1 VWHCEIGAF
10 FPVLA
15 WNLRKMQKHAEA
27 FELSVV
33 DAAEAPS
40 SSGCRIESPDGAD
53 ADAELLY
60 AAARRGSDGPAR
72 QGRAAPSAEY
82 LRQIENEIPFLR
94 RTVRRWHRD
103 KADAD
108 DLIQDTLV
116 QALANAHLWQPGTDL
131 RAWLYTIM
139 RNRFLAGVN
148 KSARSASALKEIA
161 EPGPTSTAHA
171 SELRLLLRD
180 LGAALRRLSSNQRS
194 AVMLIGVEGKSY
206 AEAAQS
212 MGTSVGAVRSHLSRG
227 RDRLKTAVD
236 GIDTRLPFARRP
248 AAAPPATLAS
258 AMTPP
263 VVAAGSD

>member
-1 VWHCEIGAF
+1 
-10 FPVLA
+10 
-15 WNLRKMQKHAEA
+15 MQTHAEA
-27 FELSVV
+27 SDLSVL
-33 DAAEAPS
+33 DATEAP
-40 SSGCRIESPDGAD
+40 
-53 ADAELLY
+53 
-60 AAARRGSDGPAR
+60 GSDDPEHRGHDT
-72 QGRAAPSAEY
+72 PSAEY
-82 LRQIENEIPFLR
+82 RQQIEDEIPFLR

-108 DLIQDTLV
+108 DLVQDTLV

-148 KSARSASALKEIA
+148 KSARSASALREIA
-161 EPGPTSTAHA
+161 EPAPRSTAHA

-180 LGAALRRLSSNQRS
+180 LGAALLRLSSNQRS
-194 AVMLIGVEGKSY
+194 AVLLIGVEGKSY

-236 GIDTRLPFARRP
+236 GTDTRTPFAPRP
-248 AAAPPATLAS
+248 AAAAPSAVAPPLAAS
-258 AMTPP
+258 
-263 VVAAGSD
+263 VAD

>member
-1 VWHCEIGAF
+1 LDVE
-10 FPVLA
+10 LA
-15 WNLRKMQKHAEA
+15 KMQTHAEA
-27 FELSVV
+27 SDRSVA
-33 DAAEAPS
+33 DDTRAP
-40 SSGCRIESPDGAD
+40 
-53 ADAELLY
+53 
-60 AAARRGSDGPAR
+60 GSDGAEPR
-72 QGRAAPSAEY
+72 VRGAPSAEY
-82 LRQIENEIPFLR
+82 RQQIENEIPFLR
-94 RTVRRWHRD
+94 SSVRRWHRD

-108 DLIQDTLV
+108 DLVQDTLV

-148 KSARSASALKEIA
+148 KSARSASALKEFA
-161 EPGPTSTAHA
+161 EPGPISTAHA

-194 AVMLIGVEGKSY
+194 AVLLIGVEGKSY

-236 GIDTRLPFARRP
+236 GTDTRPPFVPRP
-248 AAAPPATLAS
+248 AVAPRAATPPAVAPPLA
-258 AMTPP
+258 A
-263 VVAAGSD
+263 VAGD

>member
-1 VWHCEIGAF
+1 
-10 FPVLA
+10 
-15 WNLRKMQKHAEA
+15 MQTHSEA
-27 FELSVV
+27 FDLSDV
-33 DAAEAPS
+33 DVTEAP
-40 SSGCRIESPDGAD
+40 GLDRPE
-53 ADAELLY
+53 
-60 AAARRGSDGPAR
+60 R
-72 QGRAAPSAEY
+72 QGRGAPFAEY
-82 LRQIENEIPFLR
+82 RQQIENEIPFLR

-108 DLIQDTLV
+108 DLVQDTLV

-148 KSARSASALKEIA
+148 KAARSASALKEIA
-161 EPGPTSTAHA
+161 EPAPTSTAHA

-194 AVMLIGVEGKSY
+194 AVLLIGVEGKSY

-236 GIDTRLPFARRP
+236 GTDTRSPFAPRP
-248 AAAPPATLAS
+248 AAAPAPAALS
-258 AMTPP
+258 AMAPR
-263 VVAAGSD
+263 VVAAGGD

>member
-1 VWHCEIGAF
+1 MHT
-10 FPVLA
+10 
-15 WNLRKMQKHAEA
+15 HAEA
-27 FELSVV
+27 SDPSVV
-33 DAAEAPS
+33 DATEAP
-40 SSGCRIESPDGAD
+40 RF
-53 ADAELLY
+53 
-60 AAARRGSDGPAR
+60 DGPER
-72 QGRAAPSAEY
+72 QGRDAPSAEY
-82 LRQIENEIPFLR
+82 RQQIENEIPFLR

-108 DLIQDTLV
+108 DLVQDTLV

-148 KSARSASALKEIA
+148 KSARSASALKEFA
-161 EPGPTSTAHA
+161 EPQPTSTAHA

-194 AVMLIGVEGKSY
+194 AVLLIGVEGKSY
-206 AEAAQS
+206 AQAAQS

-236 GIDTRLPFARRP
+236 GTDTRTPFAPRPAPP
-248 AAAPPATLAS
+248 AAAPAAAAQPLAVS
-258 AMTPP
+258 AGDRLGF
-263 VVAAGSD
+263 ARAE

>member
-1 VWHCEIGAF
+1 
-10 FPVLA
+10 
-15 WNLRKMQKHAEA
+15 MQTHAEA
-27 FELSVV
+27 SDRCVV
-33 DAAEAPS
+33 DAAEALS
-40 SSGCRIESPDGAD
+40 SGGCRIETSDVAD
-53 ADAELLY
+53 TDPELLD
-60 AAARRGSDGPAR
+60 AAALRGSDGPDCQSR
-72 QGRAAPSAEY
+72 GGPSAEY
-82 LRQIENEIPFLR
+82 WQQIENEIPFLR
-94 RTVRRWHRD
+94 RTVRRWHRE

-108 DLIQDTLV
+108 DLVQDTLV

-161 EPGPTSTAHA
+161 EPAPTSTAHA

-180 LGAALRRLSSNQRS
+180 LGAALLRLSSNQRS
-194 AVMLIGVEGKSY
+194 AVLLIGVEGKSY

-236 GIDTRLPFARRP
+236 GTDTRPPFAPRP
-248 AAAPPATLAS
+248 AAAPPAAARPAVAPPLAAS
-258 AMTPP
+258 A
-263 VVAAGSD
+263 GD

>member
-1 VWHCEIGAF
+1 
-10 FPVLA
+10 
-15 WNLRKMQKHAEA
+15 M
-27 FELSVV
+27 
-33 DAAEAPS
+33 
-40 SSGCRIESPDGAD
+40 
-53 ADAELLY
+53 
-60 AAARRGSDGPAR
+60 
-72 QGRAAPSAEY
+72 PSAEY
-82 LRQIENEIPFLR
+82 RQQIEDEIPFLR
-94 RTVRRWHRD
+94 STVRRWHRD

-108 DLIQDTLV
+108 DLVQDTLV

-161 EPGPTSTAHA
+161 EPGSTATAHA

-194 AVMLIGVEGKSY
+194 AVLLIGVEGKSY

-236 GIDTRLPFARRP
+236 GTDTRPPFVPRPAVAASTASAP
-248 AAAPPATLAS
+248 AAAPPLA
-258 AMTPP
+258 AE
-263 VVAAGSD
+263 AGD

>member
-1 VWHCEIGAF
+1 
-10 FPVLA
+10 
-15 WNLRKMQKHAEA
+15 MQTHAEA
-27 FELSVV
+27 SELC
-33 DAAEAPS
+33 AAEAAEVPS
-40 SSGCRIESPDGAD
+40 SGGRRIESPDVAD
-53 ADAELLY
+53 ADAELLH
-60 AAARRGSDGPAR
+60 AAVRRGSDEPSR
-72 QGRAAPSAEY
+72 QGRVAPSAEFF
-82 LRQIENEIPFLR
+82 RQIENEIPFLR

-148 KSARSASALKEIA
+148 KSARSASALKGIA
-161 EPGPTSTAHA
+161 EPEPTSTAHA

-194 AVMLIGVEGKSY
+194 AVLLIGVEGKSY

-236 GIDTRLPFARRP
+236 GTDTRPPFAPRP
-248 AAAPPATLAS
+248 AAVPPAAPAS